1 MSKAT
6 KCSTSEGKGKERR
19 RPCVTAALTWSLD
32 WSFVSFMQQRN
43 FCFCWFWWR
52 EMTEVKHSK
61 LCLHGLNNWTYL
73 MRLTVVCFSCRL
85 VQRHQ
90 HQMETVLCFYLQM
103 IQDRVQSSHSNRSFY
118 RTVTQTS
125 QHALCLRAE
134 TLRRLPYVMEA
145 SHSVSSSVSGFVQS
159 LVPQWDL
166 RVWHLVQRSEH
177 HWTGTGNW
185 DTRHPTDSSHLLWQS
200 SAADTL
206 KRLYVTIG
214 SHWHV
219 WITFCKETWTIRA
232 SQLFGCLWR
241 IVEVV
246 SCCWTWFLCGFVS
259 QCLSALLTESSGSKR
274 SFRNGVSQ

>member
-1 MSKAT
+1 MNVAALFIIIISKNEFVSFNASLSRWRIKVCKKQNKSQTVVAELKCDFLIRISNKWECLVSKAT

-73 MRLTVVCFSCRL
+73 MRLTVVCFSCHL
-85 VQRHQ
+85 VQRRQ

-185 DTRHPTDSSHLLWQS
+185 DTSSNRFITSPLTKLS
-200 SAADTL
+200 S
-206 KRLYVTIG
+206 
-214 SHWHV
+214 WHV
-219 WITFCKETWTIRA
+219 KE
-232 SQLFGCLWR
+232 
-241 IVEVV
+241 
-246 SCCWTWFLCGFVS
+246 
-259 QCLSALLTESSGSKR
+259 AL
-274 SFRNGVSQ
+274 RNYW